1 MSQRCNIKSQSYT
14 LHTGAEREMTTNSES
29 HVWQMACAPVRE
41 IYSSDPIHRMP
52 NATIPDAVSKFMA
65 TACKA
70 QTSFYIF
77 IALKINDF

>member
-1 MSQRCNIKSQSYT
+1 
-14 LHTGAEREMTTNSES
+14 
-29 HVWQMACAPVRE
+29 MACAPVRE
-41 IYSSDPIHRMP
+41 IYSSDPIRRMP